1 MSSQG
6 YFENIQFQT
15 IIDAVGN
22 VQMLINFIEN
32 GGLYDSIKMI
42 GDNSVSAALY
52 ALENKRFSQDP
63 KTQVRSAANHL
74 EEAHTAFRSIW
85 KSRTTNKAKGIALQ
99 LSLHDA
105 LDKDEW
111 VLSLMAA
118 CHLYLRDVPLAK
130 KIVRVD
136 IKEVRD
142 ARRRWHN
149 SQGFDLQD
157 IAGTLGYFTLGFL
170 KPSESRLMF
179 GDSEVPEIQN
189 EEFAEFS
196 RKVLSR

>member
-1 MSSQG
+1 MSSHG

-85 KSRTTNKAKGIALQ
+85 KSRTKNKAKGIAL
-99 LSLHDA
+99 
-105 LDKDEW
+105 
-111 VLSLMAA
+111 
-118 CHLYLRDVPLAK
+118 
-130 KIVRVD
+130 
-136 IKEVRD
+136 
-142 ARRRWHN
+142 
-149 SQGFDLQD
+149 
-157 IAGTLGYFTLGFL
+157 
-170 KPSESRLMF
+170 
-179 GDSEVPEIQN
+179 
-189 EEFAEFS
+189 
-196 RKVLSR
+196 